1 MIDMNHLEDYGA
13 KLLTFA
19 VSPSPVT
26 NTYADGYHS
35 LLSRLQDTDVRKR
48 PVSITLHISGTTL
61 NQVTERENAL
71 SKILHKDP
79 EILLPDGFIYR
90 CIYIEGEATRL
101 TENLLEVVYTFAG
114 VRCMNMVEISCPD
127 TSNLIDCQSNTV
139 TECILR
145 ITPKAEAVKTV
156 TVGDVTIKN
165 VSGTVLIDGIQK
177 TVLMDGANKFLD
189 TDLIEFPVLYPGENR
204 IPVSDPEA
212 VSVIVQYYPI
222 FI

>member
-1 MIDMNHLEDYGA
+1 M
-13 KLLTFA
+13 
-19 VSPSPVT
+19 
-26 NTYADGYHS
+26 
-35 LLSRLQDTDVRKR
+35 
-48 PVSITLHISGTTL
+48 
-61 NQVTERENAL
+61 
-71 SKILHKDP
+71 
-79 EILLPDGFIYR
+79 
-90 CIYIEGEATRL
+90 CIRDR
-101 TENLLEVVYTFAG
+101 NLLEVVYTFAG